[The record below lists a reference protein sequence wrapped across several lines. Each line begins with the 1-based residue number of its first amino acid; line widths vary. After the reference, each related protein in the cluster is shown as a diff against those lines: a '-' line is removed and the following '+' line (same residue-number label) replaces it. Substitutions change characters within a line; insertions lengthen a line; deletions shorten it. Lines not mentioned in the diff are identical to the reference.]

1 MKETYLVRLLQFCG
15 VLYLTFAFVAPLPS
29 AVRNWALV
37 VSASS
42 KLQDI
47 PLTDLVKFC
56 KGTQKAWPD
65 GKHFTIVIHD
75 PESPEMRSAVQKLF
89 GVDAV
94 EVKPLVAK
102 LNEPRTVIKVV
113 QSDEDL
119 MRTVEATPGAVGLV
133 DVYAINSSIKVL
145 RIDGKLPFD
154 AGYALKGN

>member
-15 VLYLTFAFVAPLPS
+15 VLYLTFTFVAPLPS

-65 GKHFTIVIHD
+65 GKYFTIVIHD

-102 LNEPRTVIKVV
+102 LNEPRTMIKVV

-154 AGYALKGN
+154 VGYALKGN